1 MPETQAAAALPR
13 RILVVDDERAIA
25 ITLSLILQQHGF
37 IAMAAFSGEEAIRK
51 AQEFRPDFLVAD
63 IVMPGLDGVE
73 TAARI
78 RRSFPECKVLFISGN
93 ADLGEVQKRALELG
107 FDCGVASKPVPPKN
121 LVERIKE
128 LLGPLAP
135 GGAVI
140 LNVDD
145 SDVHRQLVTEMLRRA
160 GFKVEEASTGRE
172 AVAAAASAHPNVI
185 VLDVNLPDGSGFDV
199 FRRLK
204 SQPQTA
210 QIPVVFLTGTATDE
224 ESRGRA
230 LQLGAADYLTFPVN
244 PDMFCALVIKL
255 AARHKSARFDGI

>member
-1 MPETQAAAALPR
+1 MPQTRAAAAPPR

-25 ITLSLILQQHGF
+25 TTLTMILQQHGF
-37 IAMAAFSGEEAIRK
+37 ISMAAFSGEEAIQR

-78 RRSFPECKVLFISGN
+78 RRSFPHCKVLFISGN
-93 ADLGEVQKRALELG
+93 ADLQQVQRRAVALG
-107 FDCGVASKPVPPKN
+107 FSCEVAAKPVPPGN
-121 LVERIKE
+121 LVDRIKE

-172 AVAAAASAHPNVI
+172 AVAAATSGHPSVI
-185 VLDVNLPDGSGFDV
+185 VLDVNLPDFSGFDV

-224 ESRGRA
+224 ESRGHA
-230 LQLGAADYLTFPVN
+230 MQMGAADYLTFPVN
-244 PDMFCALVIKL
+244 PDVLCALVIRL
-255 AARHKSARFDGI
+255 AAGQMSVGQ

>member
-1 MPETQAAAALPR
+1 MPDTQATAAPPR

-25 ITLSLILQQHGF
+25 ITLKIILQQHGF
-37 IAMAAFSGEEAIRK
+37 IAESAFSGEEAIKK

-78 RRSFPECKVLFISGN
+78 LHSFPQCKVLFISGN
-93 ADLGEVQKRALELG
+93 ADLEDVRKRAEKLG
-107 FDCGVASKPVPPKN
+107 ISCGMAPKPVPPGQ

-145 SDVHRQLVTEMLRRA
+145 SEAHRQLVTEMLRRA
-160 GFKVEEASTGRE
+160 GFKVEEACTGRE
-172 AVAAAASAHPNVI
+172 AVAAATSTRPNVI
-185 VLDVNLPDGSGFDV
+185 VLDVNLPDSSGFEV
-199 FRRLK
+199 FSRLK

-210 QIPVVFLTGTATDE
+210 TIPVVFLTGTANDE
-224 ESRGRA
+224 ESRRRA
-230 LQLGAADYLTFPVN
+230 MQLGAADYLTFPVN
-244 PDMFCALVIKL
+244 PDVLCSLVLKL
-255 AARHKSARFDGI
+255 AARHRAAADNRI